1 MLTKKSAKKQVC
13 EHVSHSGLFRGYLE
27 RFWPFWTFF
36 FVHFYK
42 IHPRFQTILPLTLTF
57 LLFITPHFL
66 TPFWQLIF
74 SFTTIKLKISVRS
87 CGGWSH
93 DLDQKLKGF
102 LQNKYLNF
110 IIIYNLIYFASTNFF
125 FAPSVTILPTNK
137 GNPPVSLAFK

>member
-1 MLTKKSAKKQVC
+1 MLTKKSTKKRVC
-13 EHVSHSGLFRGYLE
+13 EHVSHSGLFWGNLE

-42 IHPRFQTILPLTLTF
+42 IHPRIPQILPLTLTF

-66 TPFWQLIF
+66 TPIQQSTF
-74 SFTTIKLKISVRS
+74 SFAQIKLKISVRS

-102 LQNKYLNF
+102 FGRSHDQVFKQV
-110 IIIYNLIYFASTNFF
+110 IYNLFLNIYYLKRSQM
-125 FAPSVTILPTNK
+125 NK
-137 GNPPVSLAFK
+137 KNRII